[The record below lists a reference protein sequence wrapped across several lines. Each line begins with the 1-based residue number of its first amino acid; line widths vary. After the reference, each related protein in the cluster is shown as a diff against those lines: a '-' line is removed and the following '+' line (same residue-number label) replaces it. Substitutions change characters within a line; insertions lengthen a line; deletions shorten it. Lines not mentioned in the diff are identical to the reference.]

1 MPVPNAVSSTRG
13 AETALLHPLYPLDE
27 ACALSGVAP
36 PSARTIDSSGIPDAC
51 RPLLQHDRDM
61 TGTLEH
67 HHGCRLLIRLMS
79 LRVDDRW
86 YLRRVLLSRADTGRP
101 VAMCAA
107 RLDLDAADS
116 GAPLLPAH
124 VRATIRAAE
133 VPLGRVLIDNGLHY
147 SSVARAF
154 LEVAPNSEMLG
165 VFWMHEPRR
174 LFGRQTE
181 MILRGTKLGDI
192 IEVLAPL

>member
-1 MPVPNAVSSTRG
+1 VLV
-13 AETALLHPLYPLDE
+13 HPLYPLDV

-36 PSARTIDSSGIPDAC
+36 PSARVIDPSEIPDEV
-51 RPLLQHDRDM
+51 RPLLQHHRDM
-61 TGTLEH
+61 TGTLEDH
-67 HHGCRLLIRLMS
+67 HRCRLLIRLMS

-107 RLDLDAADS
+107 RLDLNVATT
-116 GAPLLPAH
+116 GGPLLPEP

-133 VPLGRVLIDNGLHY
+133 VPLGRVLIDNGLLY

-154 LEVAPNSEMLG
+154 LDVTPNSEMLG
-165 VFWMHEPRR
+165 VFWMREPRR

-181 MILRGTKLGDI
+181 MTLRGTKLGDI